1 MIIYNIIPAAGK
13 SKRMGVNKYLLPIN
27 NKSMISAVIDNLIK
41 ANLKQIYVVISKN
54 NDIYNKIKEYNNIN
68 ILINDLDSSEMADSI
83 KVALK
88 NINASDSDGILI
100 TPADIPLIKVDTI
113 KGLIKSFIENK
124 NKIIIPIY
132 KGRKGHPVILP
143 SKIIYDL
150 FNENTLRDVIKKHK
164 DEILYFKVNDEG
176 ILLDIDNEDDYKKVK
191 EIFPNELT

>member
-176 ILLDIDNEDDYKKVK
+176 ILLDIDNEEDYKKVK